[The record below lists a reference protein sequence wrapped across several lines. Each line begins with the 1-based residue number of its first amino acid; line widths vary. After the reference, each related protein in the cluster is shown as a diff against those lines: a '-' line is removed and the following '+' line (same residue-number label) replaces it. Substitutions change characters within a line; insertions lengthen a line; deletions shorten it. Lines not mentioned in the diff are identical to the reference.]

1 MKSTEINFHTIING
15 IKHGWK
21 AILAGM
27 VLFSILGA
35 ICGGLYAKRNAAD
48 NAGQAQ
54 PLTKLMQGP
63 NMSDFNAFYTFQSE
77 LEQLVQNINNYYSVL
92 IDSEFLTEQEN
103 EVLQQKM
110 EKLEDI
116 DTELVVS
123 AKTDLNRYG
132 AIYVPEEF
140 LEQQRSLYQD
150 QLADTDSSLLSAN
163 EAKETIRMMDAP
175 TMESEDITA
184 LYTSLLSQAAN
195 YGPLLE
201 KKAELEYCLERMDT
215 QKEEIINQCREL
227 RAKQREAASALNQQ
241 VDLIQEMAQAH
252 AQTNHVEFTVSY
264 DNDNVATVT
273 MTHTH
278 RAVTV
283 QETFLIILI
292 FCALS
297 GLCLGACYAIC
308 MEAGACKRL
317 QKKKQNN
324 G

>member
-1 MKSTEINFHTIING
+1 M
-15 IKHGWK
+15 
-21 AILAGM
+21 
-27 VLFSILGA
+27 
-35 ICGGLYAKRNAAD
+35 
-48 NAGQAQ
+48 
-54 PLTKLMQGP
+54 
-63 NMSDFNAFYTFQSE
+63 
-77 LEQLVQNINNYYSVL
+77 
-92 IDSEFLTEQEN
+92 
-103 EVLQQKM
+103 
-110 EKLEDI
+110 
-116 DTELVVS
+116 
-123 AKTDLNRYG
+123 
-132 AIYVPEEF
+132 
-140 LEQQRSLYQD
+140 
-150 QLADTDSSLLSAN
+150 
-163 EAKETIRMMDAP
+163 
-175 TMESEDITA
+175 
-184 LYTSLLSQAAN
+184 
-195 YGPLLE
+195 
-201 KKAELEYCLERMDT
+201 EYCLERMDT